1 MTHSLLS
8 LHLSHRTKQLTD
20 HISHALNQESHL
32 PNSAK
37 RYAQL
42 LISLGEEDLA
52 RSTYLQSRTDYVRR
66 KIRAMQ
72 HPGAYGTNDVDGVV
86 EAIAW
91 VMVRIIKNSWTV
103 YSDTFSEARMASS
116 FVDWA
121 NGQADGTHVPP
132 ALTSPTPVSPVLRVL
147 MQGDRVLRDFQET
160 VVRIFFGIT
169 GLYA

>member
-1 MTHSLLS
+1 
-8 LHLSHRTKQLTD
+8 
-20 HISHALNQESHL
+20 
-32 PNSAK
+32 
-37 RYAQL
+37 
-42 LISLGEEDLA
+42 
-52 RSTYLQSRTDYVRR
+52 
-66 KIRAMQ
+66 MQ

-132 ALTSPTPVSPVLRVL
+132 ALASPTPVSPVLRVL
-147 MQGDRVLRDFQET
+147 MQGDRVLGDFQET

>member
-1 MTHSLLS
+1 MCVLGRQTLATMDSKKMTYSLLS

-20 HISHALNQESHL
+20 HISHALDQESHL
-32 PNSAK
+32 PSSAK
-37 RYAQL
+37 RYAKL

-52 RSTYLQSRTDYVRR
+52 RSTYLQSRTDYVHR

-103 YSDTFSEARMASS
+103 YSDTFSETRMASS
-116 FVDWA
+116 FFEWA
-121 NGQADGTHVPP
+121 KGQAAGYFSPP
-132 ALTSPTPVSPVLRVL
+132 NFALCRRVL
-147 MQGDRVLRDFQET
+147 TWSGR
-160 VVRIFFGIT
+160 FFGDF
-169 GLYA
+169 